1 MFNISE
7 QVRGEIGLKFRL
19 AQNSVCNKDIQKTAN
34 NKDTLFVSMYK
45 KLQSSNLNQYCLL
58 WDFKCP
64 QIKLISIIQKPKTN
78 HNKHNISFLV
88 YVLYSMFA
96 LLECVCEPT
105 FTVTNVWRIS

>member
-45 KLQSSNLNQYCLL
+45 KLQSSKKYHWLVAGFL
-58 WDFKCP
+58 WT
-64 QIKLISIIQKPKTN
+64 SV
-78 HNKHNISFLV
+78 S
-88 YVLYSMFA
+88 
-96 LLECVCEPT
+96 
-105 FTVTNVWRIS
+105 W